1 MKITYRDYPEFE
13 AVAKIW
19 NKFDTEIYI
28 EFDEELNATK
38 EEQKKYFQKIE
49 EKIQWIE
56 SHKDL
61 ILDTFIEEEGMF
73 DGLNDMIREKIAK
86 NGIAKFYD
94 DLVFEKEVSEGEF
107 KNAIEVL
114 SIDFYIDGEELTCT
128 FDLTANPDYFFGHI
142 ATIELD
148 EENNVEMGGING

>member
-28 EFDEELNATK
+28 EFDEELEATK

>member
-28 EFDEELNATK
+28 EFDEELEATK

-148 EENNVEMGGING
+148 EDNQIEMGGING

>member
-19 NKFDTEIYI
+19 NKFDTVIYI
-28 EFDEELNATK
+28 EFDEELDATK

-142 ATIELD
+142 ATIEID
-148 EENNVEMGGING
+148 EDNQIEMGGING

>member
-28 EFDEELNATK
+28 EFDEELDATK

>member
-19 NKFDTEIYI
+19 NKFDTVIYI
-28 EFDEELNATK
+28 EFDEELDATK

-86 NGIAKFYD
+86 KGIAKFYD

-142 ATIELD
+142 ATIEID
-148 EENNVEMGGING
+148 EDNQIEMGGING